1 MTGPPAPGP
10 PCPSPSHGFKF
21 AALASPSLASL
32 SSSMVWLCS
41 GKSASHVSVLLHEAH
56 RGRTVTK
63 KINFNSTMSG
73 KTGSGSVSAKEKEKS
88 DREKQ
93 KEKEKLAKEKTE
105 RDRRGKRS
113 ESILGGPAR
122 NDTKDKDNLN
132 DVFHDGFWVK
142 MNLSCELLY
151 GL

>member
-1 MTGPPAPGP
+1 MSESESWFQVRCTGI
-10 PCPSPSHGFKF
+10 
-21 AALASPSLASL
+21 ALTGKPVKYNGVAVHCQA
-32 SSSMVWLCS
+32 

-105 RDRRGKRS
+105 KDRRGKRS

-122 NDTKDKDNLN
+122 NDIKDKDNLN
-132 DVFHDGFWVK
+132 DVFHDGSWVK
-142 MNLSCELLY
+142 MNLSCKPLY

>member
-1 MTGPPAPGP
+1 
-10 PCPSPSHGFKF
+10 
-21 AALASPSLASL
+21 
-32 SSSMVWLCS
+32 
-41 GKSASHVSVLLHEAH
+41 
-56 RGRTVTK
+56 
-63 KINFNSTMSG
+63 MSG

-122 NDTKDKDNLN
+122 NLNETKDKDNLN

-142 MNLSCELLY
+142 MNLSCEPLY